1 MQYVVMRD
9 QCWES
14 DGQGVIM
21 DLAMA
26 MGVAMFGLFG
36 ASTAIFLYKLK
47 A

>member
-1 MQYVVMRD
+1 MCCYTFPMLGSRRT
-9 QCWES
+9 
-14 DGQGVIM
+14 GVTM

-47 A
+47 G